1 MLRPLGCVARI
12 SDYITLESEME
23 KLWSTVWGTC
33 ASIYTKLHIC
43 STRDEARKKYDWG
56 QLYNIFV
63 TLGSFFINRPK
74 LAMIS
79 ERFATFHWGQLTPMR
94 MRQLRPC
101 VQQFCIFSSLEVKQ
115 AHLVCRS
122 EIC

>member
-1 MLRPLGCVARI
+1 MAALRASPAGRSI
-12 SDYITLESEME
+12 SDTESVRFGPYRSVRGQPVR
-23 KLWSTVWGTC
+23 LCPDGSWG
-33 ASIYTKLHIC
+33 AP
-43 STRDEARKKYDWG
+43 RDEARKKYDWG